1 MELEASY
8 NTRERLRH
16 NLLYPEIHVKTGG
29 AGDQLQH
36 LCNLAGAGGLL
47 LPHYLGG
54 AGGLLQP
61 PSGAGGLL
69 QHSSTWEEQVACYN
83 PLSTHL
89 P

>member
-36 LCNLAGAGGLL
+36 LCNLAGAGGQLQQ
-47 LPHYLGG
+47 HYLRG
-54 AGGLLQP
+54 AGGQLQP
-61 PSGAGGLL
+61 SSGAGGQLRHCL
-69 QHSSTWEEQVACYN
+69 T
-83 PLSTHL
+83 TH
-89 P
+89 